1 MTNSREQPRKYP
13 VKVYLYRAEPSSA
26 EMARRKDERIVIVS
40 NGRSTAAEIA
50 PLKNIDAVSARLK
63 AEVERM
69 EQQRREG
76 MVRL

>member
-1 MTNSREQPRKYP
+1 MANRKEQPRKYP
-13 VKVYLYRAEPSSA
+13 VKVYLYRADA
-26 EMARRKDERIVIVS
+26 IQRNCERIVIVS

>member
-1 MTNSREQPRKYP
+1 MANRKEQPRKYP
-13 VKVYLYRAEPSSA
+13 VKVYLYRADA
-26 EMARRKDERIVIVS
+26 TQGDCERIAIVS